1 VQIGGHNREQH
12 QSCAPETFGGITVA
26 VRGKPGSRPYR
37 DQLRRT
43 LVAAGIGGP
52 QLVSQVAVDLARCGM
67 RPRQAWRYAAELSQ
81 TQAATRFNEI
91 TGNPRAPMRGNR
103 IGDYEKW
110 PDGGVR
116 PPVRALKILA
126 EAYGTTWDQL
136 VDARDLACMPDTD
149 KIAYA
154 DMADASRLARQAAGS
169 PIRHDPAGSPAIVL
183 TRREFLAEAGTLTAA
198 AAPAPF
204 TAAPQPRA
212 VAPWAAIHHAIL
224 DPTAVMRQIA
234 SQPGGDP
241 VGAPGILRD
250 LSQARTAVIG
260 ASLMS
265 DYGSLAQLLPRLIGL
280 AELAGLHAPDGEQ
293 QAEASAILSDLYAV
307 ASWTMI
313 KADDP
318 GTAWIAATR
327 AMNSATAAGDCLRAS
342 AATRCL
348 AEVHMRAGNLEEAGR
363 VALLAT
369 AHLDAAPEAD
379 RRQVLCLRG
388 AAMLSAAAAGARRGD
403 AYEAYTALKAAAAY
417 ADQARE
423 DLVTLGT
430 MFGPGNVAIHR
441 VVIPLELGRPNDAVR
456 NIPAGPLPLQARL
469 AERRAR
475 FLIDVARSHARGGA
489 PRAAEDALAEA
500 ELAAPDEVRHH
511 RLTRELLH
519 DLLPRSGRTSKIR
532 ALASRCPFQD

>member
-1 VQIGGHNREQH
+1 MRAGDVRRD
-12 QSCAPETFGGITVA
+12 TVA

-43 LVAAGIGGP
+43 LVAAGITGP
-52 QLVSQVAVDLARCGM
+52 QLVSQLAVDLARCGM

-116 PPVRALKILA
+116 PPVRALKVLA

-136 VDARDLACMPDTD
+136 VDARDLACMPEAD

-154 DMADASRLARQAAGS
+154 DMADTSRLARQAAGS
-169 PIRHDPAGSPAIVL
+169 SVRHDPTGSPAIVL

-198 AAPAPF
+198 AAAPAPF
-204 TAAPQPRA
+204 TAAPQSRA
-212 VAPWAAIHHAIL
+212 VAPWAEVHHAIV
-224 DPTAVMRQIA
+224 DPAAVMRQIA
-234 SQPGGDP
+234 SQPDGDLA
-241 VGAPGILRD
+241 GAPGILRD
-250 LSQARTAVIG
+250 LGHARTAVIG

-265 DYGSLAQLLPRLIGL
+265 DYGSLAQSLPRLIGL

-293 QAEASAILSDLYAV
+293 HADASAILSDLYAV

-327 AMNSATAAGDCLRAS
+327 AMNSAAAAGDCLRAS

-363 VALLAT
+363 VAFLAT
-369 AHLDAAPEAD
+369 AHLDAAPDAD

-388 AAMLSAAAAGARRGD
+388 AAMLSAAAAAARRGD

-417 ADQARE
+417 ADEARE

-441 VVIPLELGRPNDAVR
+441 VVIPLELGRPEDAVR
-456 NIPAGPLPLQARL
+456 NIPARSLPLQAQL

-475 FLIDVARSHARGGA
+475 FLIDVARSHARSGA

-511 RLTRELLH
+511 RLTRELIH